1 MAEEELEK
9 EVEDTEDIEEE
20 EPQKV
25 EQWGSLK
32 LLDAY
37 RERKTCMGCTEQR
50 KGYAYW
56 RNSGITGRFARFK
69 TYTVGPLCKKCTAK
83 FYKILLEEDPE
94 HDEIKTMMK
103 LCYINDIYFD
113 HALLKQLIM
122 EGKNRNFPDS
132 YFEIVCDKLNEDY
145 TGLSFDQQME
155 YLLIDKY
162 TQFREDEMKLTKE
175 DLENRKDII
184 ATFLYDPFE
193 KEPIERRPSLY
204 RDLSQMI
211 DESMKNDLVRQKAAI
226 TVVKS
231 FEQMSRF
238 DEALAQLTVSPE
250 SITEHAAEIE
260 SLNELRTEQQR
271 IVTNFCKDHGFSSK
285 YANAKSKGAG
295 TLSGAMRE
303 MTEENYDDAIT
314 NYYDIATS
322 SSIQHIADISVA
334 SIVKQLNLSE
344 QDYLLAMREQADYL
358 RKVEKELADT
368 KEALRLMRAKE
379 IKGRL
384 LDELEQ
390 EYRDKGLSPEE
401 IKELMERE
409 YTVPEHIEEGSE

>member
-1 MAEEELEK
+1 MAEEKIKGLE
-9 EVEDTEDIEEE
+9 EVE
-20 EPQKV
+20 
-25 EQWGSLK
+25 EQEGPASDWGSLK
-32 LLDAY
+32 MLDTPKQK
-37 RERKTCMGCTEQR
+37 KTCIGCSEQR
-50 KGYAYW
+50 KGYAFW
-56 RNSGITGRFARFK
+56 KNSGIIGRFGRFK
-69 TYTVGPLCKKCTAK
+69 TYTVGPLCQKCTANLYHK
-83 FYKILLEEDPE
+83 LVDEDPE
-94 HDEIKTMMK
+94 RDEIKAIMK

-113 HALLKQLIM
+113 LTLVKQLQA
-122 EGKNRNFPDS
+122 EGKNRLFPDS
-132 YFEIVCDKLNEDY
+132 YFSIVCDKMNENY
-145 TGLSFDQQME
+145 TGLSFDEQME
-155 YLLIDKY
+155 YVLIDKY
-162 TQFREDEMKLTKE
+162 THSKEDDMKLSKE

-211 DESMKNDLVRQKAAI
+211 DETMKNDLVRQKAAI

-231 FEQMSRF
+231 FEQMERF
-238 DEALAQLTVSPE
+238 DEALAYLTASPE
-250 SITEHAAEIE
+250 SIAEHADEI
-260 SLNELRTEQQR
+260 SNLNSLRTEQQR

-303 MTEENYDDAIT
+303 MTEENYDDSIT

-322 SSIQHIADISVA
+322 SSIQHIADISFA

-358 RKVEKELADT
+358 RKIERELTDT

-384 LDELEQ
+384 LAELEQ